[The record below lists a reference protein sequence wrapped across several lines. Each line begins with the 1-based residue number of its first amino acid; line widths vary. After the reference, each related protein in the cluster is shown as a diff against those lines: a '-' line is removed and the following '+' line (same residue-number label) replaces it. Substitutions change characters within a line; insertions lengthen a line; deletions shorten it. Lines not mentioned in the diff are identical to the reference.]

1 MSRELI
7 TTADPPAAAPDFR
20 PGALL
25 AVILFCVY
33 GGIAV
38 SVDFP
43 RTAMGIQ
50 SDEATYYM
58 MGHSLAEDGDLTY
71 RREDLVRVWK
81 EFESGPA
88 GVFLKRG
95 RDVLGG
101 GLMLRP
107 PFVWLRT
114 QPDPDSSRLFFGK
127 SFIYPVV
134 ASPLVKIFGTN
145 GFLLLHAIL
154 LCGVGWC
161 AYLFLHARAPAV
173 PSVILAGAFIVATV
187 VPVYFVWITP
197 ELFNFA
203 LVFFA
208 FFCWLYKEV
217 CDGQRM
223 PRGMRW
229 LAGGGS
235 DVTAA
240 ALIGIATF
248 SKPTNAPLVAAVVLF
263 LLWKRRFSRA
273 ASAAVVFAAVA
284 VGLFAV
290 NLAISG
296 EWNYQGGGADRRT
309 FNWEFPFQTPQA
321 TFDTINT
328 KAMARDEALTDVVL
342 DRSAFFRNLTN
353 NLRWYFVGRYSGLIA
368 YFPPAVFAL
377 VAFLAGA
384 RRRPLWQWL
393 VFGSAVAQILLFVIS
408 LPYTWFGGGGSVGN
422 RYFMGAYGIFLFL
435 IPPITSVGVSILP
448 WLVGGLFVGKL
459 VLNPFVSSFRPGT
472 YADSG
477 PLRLLPVELS
487 NINDLPIMTDRDA
500 RVGWFG
506 DPPGLQAGTKDPGF
520 QLYFLDTNS
529 FREADK
535 TLWVRGES
543 RAEFVI
549 KTNRPMKQLTFIIN
563 TGPFPSTV
571 TARLGGRQQE
581 FTIPAEDSRQI
592 TFAMPAGFPYLK
604 NDDGKP
610 RYVWMASVSSS
621 SGFVPAFVT
630 GGTDTRFLGV
640 RVRPML
646 VE

>member
-1 MSRELI
+1 MGPETGAGAEGR
-7 TTADPPAAAPDFR
+7 AAVPDFR

-25 AVILFCVY
+25 ALVLLCIY

-81 EFESGPA
+81 EFDSGPA
-88 GVFLKRG
+88 GLFLKRG

-101 GLMLRP
+101 GPMLRP
-107 PFVWLRT
+107 PFFWLRT
-114 QPDPDSSRLFFGK
+114 QPDPDTSRYFYGK

-134 ASPLVKIFGTN
+134 ASPFVKLFGTN
-145 GFLLLHAIL
+145 GFLVLHAL
-154 LCGVGWC
+154 LLAGVGWC
-161 AYLFLHARAPAV
+161 AYLFLYARAPAI
-173 PSVILAGAFIVATV
+173 PSVILAGAFIMATV

-217 CDGQRM
+217 AAADRM

-229 LAGGGS
+229 LAGRRGDLLS
-235 DVTAA
+235 A
-240 ALIGIATF
+240 ALLGVATF
-248 SKPTNAPLVAAVVLF
+248 SKPTNAPLIIPVVLY
-263 LLWKRRFSRA
+263 LLLRRRIGRA
-273 ASAAVVFAAVA
+273 VITGVVFVAFAA
-284 VGLFAV
+284 GLFAANV
-290 NLAISG
+290 AISG
-296 EWNYQGGGADRRT
+296 EWNYQGGERRT

-321 TFDTINT
+321 TFEGINT
-328 KAMARDEALTDVVL
+328 KTMARDDALADIVL
-342 DRSAFFRNLTN
+342 DRSAFFRNLTH
-353 NLRWYFVGRYSGLIA
+353 NLRWYFVGRYSGLVA
-368 YFPPAVFAL
+368 YFAPAVFAL
-377 VAFLAGA
+377 IAFLAGA
-384 RRRPLWQWL
+384 RRRPVWQWL
-393 VFGSAVAQILLFVIS
+393 VLGSAAAQILLFVIS

-422 RYFMGAYGIFLFL
+422 RYFMSAYGSFLFL
-435 IPPITSVGVSILP
+435 IPPVTSVALSVVP
-448 WLVGGLFVGKL
+448 WIVGSLFVGKL
-459 VLNPFVSSFRPGT
+459 VLNPFVSSFKPGT
-472 YADSG
+472 YADAG
-477 PLRLLPVELS
+477 PLRWLPVELS
-487 NINDLPIMTDRDA
+487 NINDLPIMTDRSA

-506 DPPGLQAGTKDPGF
+506 DDPELQAGTKDPGF
-520 QLYFLDTNS
+520 QIYFLDTNA

-535 TLWVRGES
+535 TFWVRGES
-543 RAEFVI
+543 RGEFLI
-549 KTNRPMKQLTFIIN
+549 KTDRPMKQLTFLIN
-563 TGPFPSTV
+563 TGALAATV
-571 TARLGGRQQE
+571 TTRLGGRQQE
-581 FTIPAEDSRQI
+581 LAIPAGDSRQV
-592 TFAMPAGFPYLK
+592 TFALPPGYPYLK

-610 RYVWMASVSSS
+610 RFVWMASISSS
-621 SGFVPAFVT
+621 SGFVPAFSG